1 MLCIISAI
9 YGNGSL
15 IGQRV
20 PLSDGIVDAVFL
32 DDNNEEM
39 IVTVRKAIKAQVIK
53 MSSSISGN
61 FSVLNDCILVNMKV
75 PIKNITDAVHTVA
88 NIKCRPTIWSLFRKL
103 SDYCA
108 VLELPDG
115 STVDSGKIKA
125 SRTTNSVYVQYKTVA
140 GEFRS
145 KRLISFN
152 GGGEPKLQFLL
163 GPITGKELCDT
174 FGDWLQ
180 YEDGKLTVDVA
191 SSPKIAASYKDFMSF
206 ISSVVILSQQRAYE
220 VERICYLARWFAN
233 RFFEA
238 CDGIIPEDNVEHD
251 EVKHDR
257 KERPPMP
264 IEVTSNCIKRS
275 ELKALLYGVQSPLAI
290 GQIKGSLQSEAE
302 LTETLSNLIPEK
314 DGLDRVFIYEAVQ
327 TLLKGKEYARKS
339 LREQD
344 YEVSRQSMVMQELR
358 CMMMEYDYVP
368 PELKDGALIFGTKV
382 RIRTGGV

>member
-9 YGNGSL
+9 YENGSL

-20 PLSDGIVDAVFL
+20 PLADGIVDAIFL

-61 FSVLNDCILVNMKV
+61 FSVLNDCILVNTKV
-75 PIKNITDAVHTVA
+75 TVKDIADATHTVT

-108 VLELPDG
+108 VLELTDG
-115 STVDSGKIKA
+115 STVDAGKIKA
-125 SRTTNSVYVQYKTVA
+125 SRTTNSVYVQYKTA
-140 GEFRS
+140 TGEFRS

-152 GGGEPKLQFLL
+152 GDGESELKFLL
-163 GPITGKELCDT
+163 GPITGKELCDI

-191 SSPKIAASYKDFMSF
+191 ASHKIAASYKDFMSF
-206 ISSVVILSQQRAYE
+206 ISSGVILSQQRAYE
-220 VERICYLARWFAN
+220 VERICYLARWFAD
-233 RFFEA
+233 RFFDV
-238 CDGIIPEDNVEHD
+238 CDGIIPDDNVEHD

-275 ELKALLYGVQSPLAI
+275 ELKALLYGVQSPLAL
-290 GQIKGSLQSEAE
+290 GQIKGSLQSEAK

-327 TLLKGKEYARKS
+327 TLLKGREYARKS
-339 LREQD
+339 LHEQD

-368 PELKDGALIFGTKV
+368 QELKDGALIFGTKV

>member
-1 MLCIISAI
+1 MICIISAI

-61 FSVLNDCILVNMKV
+61 FSVLNDYISVNTKV
-75 PIKNITDAVHTVA
+75 PIKNIADAVHTVT
-88 NIKCRPTIWSLFRKL
+88 NIKCRPTVWSLFRKL
-103 SDYCA
+103 YDYCA

-125 SRTTNSVYVQYKTVA
+125 SRTTNSVYVQYKTAA

-152 GGGEPKLQFLL
+152 GSGEQKLTFLL

-174 FGDWLQ
+174 FGDCLQ

-206 ISSVVILSQQRAYE
+206 ISSGVVLSQQRACE

-233 RFFEA
+233 RFFDA
-238 CDGIIPEDNVEHD
+238 CDGIIPEDNAEHD

-290 GQIKGSLQSEAE
+290 SQIKGSLQSEAK
-302 LTETLSNLIPEK
+302 LTETLSNLIPER

-344 YEVSRQSMVMQELR
+344 CEVSRQSMTMQELR